1 MCCDYNNIVRGR
13 IEQIIVIIAIDCFIA
28 VMMND
33 HDDDNDHIFT
43 YIDYNHL

>member
-13 IEQIIVIIAIDCFIA
+13 IEQIIVIIAIDYFIA

-33 HDDDNDHIFT
+33 YNDDNDHMFT
-43 YIDYNHL
+43 YID

>member
-13 IEQIIVIIAIDCFIA
+13 IEQIIVIIA

-43 YIDYNHL
+43 YID